1 MTSSLSST
9 YLGASAVNSPTIQSA
24 GVGSGL
30 NVSSIVTQLVAA
42 AQQPQQTI
50 ITNQQT
56 AANAK
61 ISALGSLSSLL
72 GTLQSS
78 ITSLTS
84 TSTGVTQLTATSG
97 NTSAFSA
104 TASGNAVPASYN
116 IQVMALAQAS
126 KIATQDFSSSS
137 STVGDGTVTIGV
149 GSNSFSVTLAPG
161 SDSLAALASAINGA
175 PDNKGVSASLITD
188 SGGVRLMLTAQQAGN
203 AGALTL
209 SSADSNGASFVST
222 SQVQPAQQAH
232 IKVDGFD
239 YYGDSNTVSNAISGV
254 TINLQAT
261 STTAAPLTLAY
272 NQQAA
277 ASAVQSFVSAYNAVV
292 QNIASQAGYN
302 SSTQTAG
309 PLLANPLVQSLTRQL
324 GSIVGSA
331 YSGTGGNY
339 NLLSQIGIT
348 LNADGTLSSDSTKLN
363 NALSADP
370 TSVQKLF
377 ASSGGVGT
385 AMNNALNGFLGAGGT
400 TGSIAAST
408 KNLQQTLTNLSQ
420 QQTALSAR
428 MKVYQSQLYA
438 QYSAL
443 DTLMSN
449 MKSTSSFPT
458 QQFNAMNGTSSSSS
472 SSSG

>member
-9 YLGASAVNSPTIQSA
+9 YLSASSVNSPTIQSA

-30 NVSSIVTQLVAA
+30 DVNSIVSQLVSA
-42 AQQPQQTI
+42 AQTPQQTI
-50 ITNQQT
+50 ITNQQ
-56 AANAK
+56 NATNTK

-78 ITSLTS
+78 ISSLTS
-84 TSTGVTQLTATSG
+84 STTGVTQLTAQSG
-97 NTSAFSA
+97 NTSSFTA

-116 IQVMALAQAS
+116 VQVMALAQAS
-126 KIATQDFSSSS
+126 KIASADYTSSS

-149 GSNSFSVTLAPG
+149 GSNSFQVTLASG
-161 SDSLAALASAINGA
+161 NDSLASLVSAINNA

-188 SGGVRLMLTAQQAGN
+188 SGGVRLMLTAQQTGN

-209 SSADSNGASFVST
+209 SSADSNGASFMST
-222 SQVQPAQQAH
+222 SVVQPAKQAH
-232 IKVDGFD
+232 IQVDGFD
-239 YYGDSNTVSNAISGV
+239 YYGDSNTVSDAISGV
-254 TINLQAT
+254 TLSLQAT
-261 STTAAPLTLAY
+261 STTASPLTLSY

-277 ASAVQSFVSAYNAVV
+277 ASAVQAFVTAYNAVA
-292 QNIASQAGYN
+292 QNISTQAGYN
-302 SSTQTAG
+302 STTQTAG

-331 YSGTGGNY
+331 YTSNGGSY
-339 NLLSQIGIT
+339 SVLSQVGIS
-348 LNADGTLSSDSTKLN
+348 LNSDGTLSVDSAKLN
-363 NALSADP
+363 KALSADP

-385 AMNNALNGFLGAGGT
+385 AMTNALNGFLGVSGS
-400 TGSIAAST
+400 TGSIAAASN
-408 KNLQQTLTNLSQ
+408 NLQQTLTNLGQ
-420 QQTALSAR
+420 QQTALAAR
-428 MKVYQSQLYA
+428 MKLYQSQLYA

-443 DTLMSN
+443 DTLMSS
-449 MKSTSSFPT
+449 MKSTSTFLT

-472 SSSG
+472 SG